1 MKNNINFNFLKSK
14 VLAIGTLLIGT
25 SGANF
30 IDAQPAFAN
39 TDEQFSGS
47 GIVLKEQAPRYEINN
62 SSNKNWRVILKGN
75 TNSFELA
82 PTQYRIPRQP
92 ISQEVHLVVKLG
104 ARKVKVYRGNAL
116 VKSYPI
122 AVGKPGYETPQ
133 GAFNVFSKEIDPV
146 FTNFKTGVVIQPGIN
161 NPLGSRWIGVWTDG
175 KTQIG
180 FHGTNRPQ
188 SIGRAASHGC
198 IRMHDKDVIELFR
211 KVEIGT
217 VVRVEP

>member
-1 MKNNINFNFLKSK
+1 MKNSINFNSLKSQI
-14 VLAIGTLLIGT
+14 LAIGSLLIGT

-30 IDAQPAFAN
+30 INAQPAFAN
-39 TDEQFSGS
+39 TDGQFPSA
-47 GIVLKEQAPRYEINN
+47 GIVLEKQAPRYESI
-62 SSNKNWRVILKGN
+62 SDRNWRVILKGT
-75 TNSFELA
+75 TNNRGWSPREY
-82 PTQYRIPRQP
+82 QIPNQP

-104 ARKVKVYRGNAL
+104 ARQVQVYRGNAL

-146 FTNFKTGVVIQPGIN
+146 FTNFKTGVVIKPGIN

-211 KVEIGT
+211 KVEVGT
-217 VVRVEP
+217 LVKIEP

>member
-1 MKNNINFNFLKSK
+1 MMKNSISLNCLKSK
-14 VLAIGTLLIGT
+14 ILAMGTLLIGA

-30 IDAQPAFAN
+30 INAQPAFAN
-39 TDEQFSGS
+39 TVDQFSGA
-47 GIVLKEQAPRYEINN
+47 GIVLDKQTPRYQN
-62 SSNKNWRVILKGN
+62 SSKDWRVILKGN
-75 TNSFELA
+75 TNNFELA
-82 PTQYRIPRQP
+82 PTKYQIPNQP

-104 ARKVKVYRGNAL
+104 AKKVHVYRGNAL

-133 GAFNVFSKEIDPV
+133 GSFNVFSKQINPV
-146 FTNFKTGVVIQPGIN
+146 FTNFKTGAVIQPGIN

-188 SIGRAASHGC
+188 SIGRAVSHGC
-198 IRMHDKDVIELFR
+198 IRMYDKDAIALFE

-217 VVRVEP
+217 VVRIEP

>member
-1 MKNNINFNFLKSK
+1 MMKNSISLNFLKSK
-14 VLAIGTLLIGT
+14 ILAMGSLLIGA

-30 IDAQPAFAN
+30 INTQPAFAN
-39 TDEQFSGS
+39 TFEQFSGA
-47 GIVLKEQAPRYEINN
+47 GIVYEEQPPTYQNT
-62 SSNKNWRVILKGN
+62 SNKNWRIILKGPRN
-75 TNSFELA
+75 NLELS
-82 PTQYRIPRQP
+82 PTEYQIPNQLR
-92 ISQEVHLVVKLG
+92 SEEVYLVVKLRT
-104 ARKVKVYRGNAL
+104 RKVHVYRGNAL
-116 VKSYPI
+116 IKTYPI

-146 FTNFKTGVVIQPGIN
+146 FTNFKTGAVIQPGAN

-188 SIGRAASHGC
+188 TIGRAASHGC
-198 IRMHDKDVIELFR
+198 IRMHDTDVIALFE

-217 VVRVEP
+217 LVRIEP